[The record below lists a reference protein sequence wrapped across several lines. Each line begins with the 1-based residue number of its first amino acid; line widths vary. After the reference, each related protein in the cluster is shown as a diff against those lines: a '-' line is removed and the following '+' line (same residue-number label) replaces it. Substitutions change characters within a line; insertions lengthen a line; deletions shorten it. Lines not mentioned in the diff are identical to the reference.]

1 MSEILEYLQNL
12 AVQFVEFLPRLLLG
26 LLIFVL
32 AYIISRWVTRLVRR
46 GMKRRGYDPEL
57 IVLLVLLTRWGILI
71 VGIII
76 AAEVATEGTLGSLI
90 AGLGIAGFTI
100 GFALQDVAK
109 NFVAGI
115 LLLLQQPFELG
126 DSIEV
131 AGYSGHVR
139 AISLR
144 TTELRTLDGRFVLI
158 PNADIFTSPIV
169 NLTRANPRRI
179 ELGIGVAPDS
189 DLDRVTRITLAAIT
203 TITGVLQDPAPS
215 VVFSSF
221 GESTIDFKILYWA
234 DMDAVDFNEAKD
246 AGVKSLKVAFERE
259 GIELPYPTMTIH
271 TNPRS

>member
-1 MSEILEYLQNL
+1 MSPILEYLQTL
-12 AVQFVEFLPRLLLG
+12 ADQVVEFLPRLLLG
-26 LLIFVL
+26 LVIFAL
-32 AYIISRWVTRLVRR
+32 AYFISRWTARVVRR
-46 GMKRRGYDPEL
+46 SLTRRGHDREL

-71 VGIII
+71 TGIII
-76 AAEVATEGTLGSLI
+76 AAEVTAEGTLGSLI

-131 AGYSGHVR
+131 AGYAGHVR

-144 TTELRTLDGRFVLI
+144 TTEIRTLDGRFVLI
-158 PNADIFTSPIV
+158 PNTDIFTSPIV

-189 DLDRVTRITLAAIT
+189 DLDKVTRITLAAIANV
-203 TITGVLQDPAPS
+203 TGMLEEPAPS
-215 VVFSSF
+215 VVFTAF
-221 GESTIDFKILYWA
+221 GESTIDFKVHYWA
-234 DMDAVDFNEAKD
+234 DMGATDFNEATDEGIKN
-246 AGVKSLKVAFERE
+246 LKAAFESE

-271 TNPRS
+271 TNPGA

>member
-32 AYIISRWVTRLVRR
+32 AYIISRWVSRLVRR

-90 AGLGIAGFTI
+90 AGLGIAGFTV

-131 AGYSGHVR
+131 AGYGGHVR

-144 TTELRTLDGRFVLI
+144 TTELLTWDGRFVLI
-158 PNADIFTSPIV
+158 PNADIYTSPIV

-189 DLDRVTRITLAAIT
+189 DLDRVTRITLAAIAEVA
-203 TITGVLQDPAPS
+203 GVLKNPAPS
-215 VVFSSF
+215 VMFGNF
-221 GESTIDFKILYWA
+221 GESTIDFKLLYWA
-234 DMDAVDFNEAKD
+234 DMEATDFNAATD
-246 AGVKSLKVAFERE
+246 AGVKSLKTAFERE

-271 TNPRS
+271 TNPGS

>member
-1 MSEILEYLQNL
+1 MSPILEYLQTL
-12 AVQFVEFLPRLLLG
+12 AAQVAEFLPRLLLG
-26 LLIFVL
+26 LVIFAL
-32 AYIISRWVTRLVRR
+32 AYIISRWTARLVRR
-46 GMKRRGYDPEL
+46 SLTRRGHDPEL
-57 IVLLVLLTRWGILI
+57 IVLLVLLARWGILI
-71 VGIII
+71 AGIII
-76 AAEVATEGTLGSLI
+76 AAEVTTEGTLGSLV

-131 AGYSGHVR
+131 AGYGGEVR

-144 TTELRTLDGRFVLI
+144 TTELRTWDGRFVLI

-179 ELGIGVAPDS
+179 ELGVGVAADS
-189 DLDRVTRITLAAIT
+189 DLDKVTRITLAAIT
-203 TITGVLQDPAPS
+203 NLAGVLEEPSPS
-215 VVFSSF
+215 VVFNAF
-221 GESTIDFKILYWA
+221 GESTIDFKLFYWV
-234 DMDAVDFNEAKD
+234 DMDAAGFNEATD
-246 AGVKSLKVAFERE
+246 AGIKKLKAAFESE

-271 TNPRS
+271 TNPSS